1 MCKYYAQMGEKLNA
15 ASATN
20 LAKRIREAR
29 IFRGLTLEKLG
40 RECGVHHSQLSRIE
54 QGRMVRVSKNLE
66 AICTFLQIEI
76 FPCERDPQQ
85 LQLLFSRIERLIT
98 CSSSSERAI
107 EGLVSALEELTSD

>member
-1 MCKYYAQMGEKLNA
+1 MGEKLNA

-40 RECGVHHSQLSRIE
+40 SECGVHHSQLSRIE

-76 FPCERDPQQ
+76 FPNQRDPQQLQ

-107 EGLVSALEELTSD
+107 EGLVSALEELTFD

>member
-1 MCKYYAQMGEKLNA
+1 MCKYYAHMGEKLNA

-29 IFRGLTLEKLG
+29 RFRGLTLEEMG
-40 RECGVHHSQLSRIE
+40 NECGVHHSQLSRIE

-76 FPCERDPQQ
+76 FPCQRDPQQ

-98 CSSSSERAI
+98 RSSSSERAI
-107 EGLVSALEELTSD
+107 EGLVSALEELTFD

>member
-40 RECGVHHSQLSRIE
+40 KECGVHHSQLSRIE

-76 FPCERDPQQ
+76 FPSQRDPQQ

-107 EGLVSALEELTSD
+107 EGLVSALEELTFD